1 MGMDTTTESPLA
13 GFAGG
18 TEWCVDASGC
28 APALLRDLDLIG
40 SICDSVVRDLGLTV
54 VGEPQR
60 HAFPGPGGVTVLYLL
75 SESHLACHT
84 YPEYSFATFN
94 LYCCRNR
101 TPWDW
106 RERLVERLK
115 AGEVVVREIHRQIHR
130 HAELDRLSGPRRG
143 TGERGMATETSGA
156 IVGRTLETQG

>member
-1 MGMDTTTESPLA
+1 MDPAQEMPLV

-28 APALLRDLDLIG
+28 DASKLRDLDLIT
-40 SICDSVVRDLGLTV
+40 SICDSVIKDLGLTV
-54 VGEPQR
+54 VGAPQR
-60 HAFPGPGGVTVLYLL
+60 HAFPGPGGVTTLYLL

-101 TPWDW
+101 LPWDW
-106 RERLVERLK
+106 QGQLCHRILARH
-115 AGEVVVREIHRQIHR
+115 VVVRQIER
-130 HAELDRLSGPRRG
+130 VIQSPRIQAPETMDDRMRKNRL
-143 TGERGMATETSGA
+143 ERDRIG
-156 IVGRTLETQG
+156 IDGRPMETQG